1 MDVGWG
7 ESIIEKVFSGIESSR
22 YIVVFMSTNSLK
34 SPWVKKEIFTAF
46 QREIESETTVLLPVL
61 SCSHNDFV
69 QAFPFLR
76 TKKYIKFDDKKHII
90 TALIELLRGKP
101 DTSFTFNHVR
111 SYHGPVW
118 MRLLARKESNEL
130 DHEAKCTR
138 TAKSVAPSS
147 LYFLPSVI
155 CGVRAFGESME
166 LKDYVSLIAIVFSLF
181 ALLLGVWNRISNE
194 RRADSIL
201 YLARYSNVEANLAN
215 WHDAFKLYGIDIH
228 LAKKENVSPEM
239 IAYLI
244 LFVNSIHAK
253 CKANESS
260 IKEELFTSELRK
272 WIFSNAETV
281 ATWKFSKNAFGIE
294 VTNDIDEFIS
304 KQALTNTSTARS

>member
-1 MDVGWG
+1 
-7 ESIIEKVFSGIESSR
+7 
-22 YIVVFMSTNSLK
+22 
-34 SPWVKKEIFTAF
+34 
-46 QREIESETTVLLPVL
+46 
-61 SCSHNDFV
+61 
-69 QAFPFLR
+69 
-76 TKKYIKFDDKKHII
+76 
-90 TALIELLRGKP
+90 
-101 DTSFTFNHVR
+101 
-111 SYHGPVW
+111 
-118 MRLLARKESNEL
+118 
-130 DHEAKCTR
+130 
-138 TAKSVAPSS
+138 
-147 LYFLPSVI
+147 
-155 CGVRAFGESME
+155 ME

-272 WIFSNAETV
+272 RIFSNAETV